1 MAALGARRIQIST
14 QLFSGKATRA
24 LFPLV
29 FALTILAAA
38 PQLTHAQFIPCKV
51 VNLNVVPPAVVQA
64 GRPFQVTTNL
74 TVSCDPSILPIVRV
88 DLLDATSSAVIS
100 TNSVPYYPSA
110 SSFLASVVNQAT
122 ARPLTGSWSLQ
133 VQVYVISGL
142 NGRSVASTAQ
152 LFQVSVEPYTPST
165 TETQTT
171 EMTAQTSTPSTASTT
186 QLAPAATELENK
198 TETTISS
205 ALPVTNEAAS
215 SPAGE
220 FLVPAAIILV
230 GLAVFGL
237 LMFARS
243 RRKPRPASGVKC
255 AQCGAELSDGA
266 KYCGKCGAK
275 QTQ

>member
-1 MAALGARRIQIST
+1 MAALGARRIQIFT

-24 LFPLV
+24 LLPLA
-29 FALTILAAA
+29 FALAILAAA

-64 GRPFQVTTNL
+64 GQPFQVTTNL
-74 TVSCDPSILPIVRV
+74 TVSCDPSILPILRV

-100 TNSVPYYPSA
+100 TDSVPYYPSA

-133 VQVYVISGL
+133 VQVYVISSL

-152 LFQVSVEPYTPST
+152 LFQVNVEPYTPPA

-171 EMTAQTSTPSTASTT
+171 EVTTQTSTSSTASTT
-186 QLAPAATELENK
+186 QLAPAATELEN
-198 TETTISS
+198 TAETTISS
-205 ALPVTNEAAS
+205 ELPVTNEATS
-215 SPAGE
+215 GPAGE

-230 GLAVFGL
+230 GLALFG
-237 LMFARS
+237 LMFATS
-243 RRKPRPASGVKC
+243 RRKPRPASGVNC
-255 AQCGAELSDGA
+255 AQCGAELIHDA
-266 KYCGKCGAK
+266 KYCTKCGAK
-275 QTQ
+275 QA